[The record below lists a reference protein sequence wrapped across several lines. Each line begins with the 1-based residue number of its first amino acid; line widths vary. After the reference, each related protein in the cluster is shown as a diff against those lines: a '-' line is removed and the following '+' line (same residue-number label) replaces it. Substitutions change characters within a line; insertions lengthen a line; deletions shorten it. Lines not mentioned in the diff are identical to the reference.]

1 MSPGDR
7 ANLSRRRSSFRRF
20 PSGEAQYFAAGNHP
34 ASPACFLFVMRIGH
48 FRRVEL
54 FIIVNP
60 TFSFSPISLTD
71 IKKKNVS
78 LNMHDDTLKTD
89 PACGS
94 GHRVGA
100 ERNTAVQ
107 NAPNSP
113 LKCAAVVA
121 AAA

>member
-48 FRRVEL
+48 FRRVAL

-60 TFSFSPISLTD
+60 TFSFSPMSPNGID
-71 IKKKNVS
+71 K
-78 LNMHDDTLKTD
+78 
-89 PACGS
+89 
-94 GHRVGA
+94 R
-100 ERNTAVQ
+100 ERFDRHA
-107 NAPNSP
+107 
-113 LKCAAVVA
+113 
-121 AAA
+121 

>member
-1 MSPGDR
+1 MFELIGYRPALTGRVAALTRRGRMSPGDR

-71 IKKKNVS
+71 IKKK
-78 LNMHDDTLKTD
+78 
-89 PACGS
+89 
-94 GHRVGA
+94 
-100 ERNTAVQ
+100 ERLAKH
-107 NAPNSP
+107 A
-113 LKCAAVVA
+113 
-121 AAA
+121 